1 MQHLTQSCPLLD
13 STLREV
19 LRLYTSSASMR
30 LVLEDTVLNDKVL
43 RKGNKVM
50 IPYRA
55 LHENP
60 DVWGSDAQSFNARRF
75 LKNRALLRDSSYR
88 PFGGGATLC
97 AGRFVAVAEVLSFVG
112 TALHR
117 YDFAAVAGRGFP
129 KADTMKPTF
138 GMMAPRD
145 GDDLRVLITRR
156 Q

>member
-30 LVLEDTVLNDKVL
+30 LCLEDTILDDKVL
-43 RKGNKVM
+43 LKGNKVM

-60 DVWGSDAQSFNARRF
+60 DVWGPDASSFDAHRF
-75 LKNRALLRDSSYR
+75 LRNRALLRDSSYR

-97 AGRFVAVAEVLSFVG
+97 AGRFVAVAEVLSFIG

-117 YDFAAVAGRGFP
+117 YDFALTAGQDFP

-138 GMMAPRD
+138 GMMAPKE
-145 GDDLRVLITRR
+145 GDDFAVRITRR